1 MIGTSL
7 GPYKIIEQLGA
18 GGMGEVYLGED
29 TRLGHWRFKMSRTRR
44 ILFFALPALFIWSA
58 CPQQSESEPEVRRA
72 DAPGENRGFVL
83 TWGLLRLAEA
93 NRVTGQWL
101 SGKSRIH
108 GSKDHADIGKIVADI
123 GKIVEVI
130 IRVWIKNDD
139 IRKFARFNPLVD
151 DAQQAVVV
159 PRWGM
164 TGLDDEIRQLW

>member
-1 MIGTSL
+1 M
-7 GPYKIIEQLGA
+7 
-18 GGMGEVYLGED
+18 
-29 TRLGHWRFKMSRTRR
+29 
-44 ILFFALPALFIWSA
+44 
-58 CPQQSESEPEVRRA
+58 
-72 DAPGENRGFVL
+72 
-83 TWGLLRLAEA
+83 
-93 NRVTGQWL
+93 
-101 SGKSRIH
+101 
-108 GSKDHADIGKIVADI
+108 ADI